1 MPFGEALRIA
11 LSSLRASK
19 LRAFL
24 TVLGILIGVS
34 SVVAVV
40 AITEGLDRYIA
51 ERVLEL
57 GTNSFSVQ
65 KFPDI
70 ITSRSQFEEMIKRK
84 DLGLADLEAIRR
96 ACESCSQVGAS
107 VSSTRSLKWGRTV
120 QEDVR
125 VRGITEN
132 YSRIG
137 TVRDIAAG
145 RNLVQDDI
153 DRGRLVAVAGPD
165 VAEAFFGTMEPLGK
179 VIHIEGHP
187 FTLVGVAERKGSIFG
202 ESQDNFVWIPISTFR
217 KLYGIRR
224 SVYIQAEARS
234 MAVFEQAQDEARLA
248 MRARRHLSYD
258 QPDDFSLETG
268 ETVMQ
273 FWESATRGIY
283 VVTIVVT
290 AISLLVGGVVVMN
303 IMLVSVTERIREIGI
318 RKAMGARRRDILRQ
332 FLVESV
338 LLSAAGGAL
347 GVLGAAGFSL
357 ALGAILGNIMEA
369 DFSAPIKPWAV
380 ALALLMSSAVGLVA
394 GIYPAGRAAAL
405 DPIAALRNE

>member
-1 MPFGEALRIA
+1 MPFTEALRIA
-11 LSSLRASK
+11 LGSLRASK

-40 AITEGLDRYIA
+40 AITEGLDRYMA
-51 ERVLEL
+51 ERVIEL
-57 GTNSFSVQ
+57 GTRSFWVQ
-65 KFPDI
+65 KLPDI
-70 ITSRSQFEEMIKRK
+70 ITSRSQFEALMKRK

-107 VSSTRSLKWGRTV
+107 VSSTRNLKWGRTV
-120 QEDVR
+120 QDDVR

-137 TVRDIAAG
+137 TIRDIVAG

-165 VAEAFFGTMEPLGK
+165 VVEAFFGTMEPLGK
-179 VIHIEGHP
+179 TIHIEGHP
-187 FTLVGVAERKGSIFG
+187 FTVVGVAERKGSVFG

-217 KLYGIRR
+217 KVYGIRR
-224 SVYIQAEARS
+224 SLYIQAEARS

-248 MRARRHLSYD
+248 MRVRRRLSYD
-258 QPDDFSLETG
+258 QPDDFSIETG

-303 IMLVSVTERIREIGI
+303 IMLVSVTERIQEIGI

-347 GVLGAAGFSL
+347 GVLGAAAFSL

-380 ALALLMSSAVGLVA
+380 ALALVMSSAVGLVA

>member
-1 MPFGEALRIA
+1 MPFAEALRIA
-11 LSSLRASK
+11 LGSLRASK

-40 AITEGLDRYIA
+40 AITEGLDRYMA
-51 ERVLEL
+51 ERVIEL
-57 GTNSFSVQ
+57 GTRSFWVQ
-65 KFPDI
+65 KLPDI
-70 ITSRSQFEEMIKRK
+70 ITSRSQFEALMKRK

-107 VSSTRSLKWGRTV
+107 VSSTRNLKWGRTV
-120 QEDVR
+120 QDDVR

-137 TVRDIAAG
+137 TIRDIVAG

-165 VAEAFFGTMEPLGK
+165 VVEAFFGTMEPLGK
-179 VIHIEGHP
+179 TIHIEGHP
-187 FTLVGVAERKGSIFG
+187 FTVVGVAERKGSVFG

-217 KLYGIRR
+217 KVYGIRR
-224 SVYIQAEARS
+224 SLYIQAEARS

-248 MRARRHLSYD
+248 MRVRRRLSYD
-258 QPDDFSLETG
+258 QPDDFSIETG

-303 IMLVSVTERIREIGI
+303 IMLVSVTERIQEIGI

-347 GVLGAAGFSL
+347 GVLGAAAFSL

-380 ALALLMSSAVGLVA
+380 ALALVMSSAVGLVA